1 MKNNIILVFGFI
13 LLMAATS
20 SAQRLCKVS
29 GWVFDS
35 LTLKPVQDAYIT
47 IEETNTGTTTNSS
60 GYFEMKLPVGK
71 KYTIVFSHI
80 IYDKAIRE
88 LNLSKYMDVEYRIYL
103 KERVINIPE
112 IIIKNKK
119 SFDDIRSK
127 WLVSGKELERY
138 GGNNLEKA
146 LIYMSNNIVYTNGA
160 LHQNGRNYNFTL
172 YLNGK
177 WEDGSNLEEIDP
189 ANIQYIEIWKS
200 WRNVDMGPIS
210 MPLREGEYTISVVT
224 KN

>member
-1 MKNNIILVFGFI
+1 
-13 LLMAATS
+13 MAITS

-35 LTLKPVQDAYIT
+35 LTLKPVQEADIT

-60 GYFEMKLPVGK
+60 GYFEMELPLGK

-80 IYDKAIRE
+80 IYDKDIRK
-88 LNLSKYMDVEYRIYL
+88 LNLGKYMDVEYRIYL
-103 KERVINIPE
+103 KEHVINIPE

-119 SFDDIRSK
+119 TFENIRSR
-127 WLVSGKELERY
+127 WIVTGKELDRY

-146 LIYMSNNIVYTNGA
+146 LIYMDKNIVYTNGD
-160 LHQNGRNYNFTL
+160 LYYNGSNYNFTL
-172 YLNGK
+172 YVNGK
-177 WEDGSNLEEIDP
+177 WEDSSHLEEIDP
-189 ANIQYIEIWKS
+189 ANIQYIEIWS
-200 WRNVDMGPIS
+200 PWRKVDMGPIS